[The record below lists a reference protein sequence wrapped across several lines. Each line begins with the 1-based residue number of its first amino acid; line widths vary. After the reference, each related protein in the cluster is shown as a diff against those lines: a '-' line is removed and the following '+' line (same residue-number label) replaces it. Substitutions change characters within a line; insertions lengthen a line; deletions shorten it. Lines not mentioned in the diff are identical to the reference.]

1 MKTNPIK
8 LEKKL
13 KLKFSDQK
21 IFIKSLTHKSFD
33 SINNNEKIE
42 FLGDRVLG
50 LIIAKKLLELY
61 PDEKEGVL
69 DKKFA
74 SLVNKK
80 KCLEIAK
87 KIELEKY
94 ILVLNPKNKKI
105 EIEDKI
111 VADCLE
117 ALIGAI
123 YLDKGLNFTEKFILN
138 LWSEHITASVITQID
153 AKTKLQE
160 YSLKIFKVLPIY
172 KLISNTGPRHK
183 PLFKVAVKLK
193 NTKFFTAEG
202 TSKKDAEQNA
212 ASLCLQDIFK
222 KMNWDDSA
230 YLVSKNRYSEN
241 SIIAEVFTENH
252 GKISGII
259 FGGTSKKIK
268 NYLQIGNKIYVNY
281 NSKSVTRIGYFKIE
295 ILKAL
300 TPLYFDQNQKLSCI
314 TSAMHL
320 IKLLTAEAQSN
331 KEIFKLIDKFF
342 EILNSENW
350 IQKYIFWELE
360 LLKLLGYDLELKT
373 MAEKEIVDS
382 EVNYYVKSS
391 TEKKSIPNFLIDEND
406 MDINLNNLLKGLKL
420 VSDYLEKSILKP
432 NNLNL
437 PTSRTHFI
445 NLLK

>member
-1 MKTNPIK
+1 
-8 LEKKL
+8 
-13 KLKFSDQK
+13 
-21 IFIKSLTHKSFD
+21 
-33 SINNNEKIE
+33 
-42 FLGDRVLG
+42 
-50 LIIAKKLLELY
+50 
-61 PDEKEGVL
+61 
-69 DKKFA
+69 
-74 SLVNKK
+74 
-80 KCLEIAK
+80 
-87 KIELEKY
+87 
-94 ILVLNPKNKKI
+94 
-105 EIEDKI
+105 
-111 VADCLE
+111 
-117 ALIGAI
+117 
-123 YLDKGLNFTEKFILN
+123 
-138 LWSEHITASVITQID
+138 
-153 AKTKLQE
+153 
-160 YSLKIFKVLPIY
+160 
-172 KLISNTGPRHK
+172 
-183 PLFKVAVKLK
+183 
-193 NTKFFTAEG
+193 
-202 TSKKDAEQNA
+202 
-212 ASLCLQDIFK
+212 
-222 KMNWDDSA
+222 MNWDDNA

-300 TPLYFDQNQKLSCI
+300 TPLYFDENQKLSCI

-320 IKLLTAEAQSN
+320 IKLLTAEAQAN

-342 EILNSENW
+342 EILTSDNW

-360 LLKLLGYDLELKT
+360 LLKLLGYDLELKN

-391 TEKKSIPNFLIDEND
+391 TEKKSIPNFLIDENN
-406 MDINLNNLLKGLKL
+406 MDVNLKSLLKGLKL

>member
-1 MKTNPIK
+1 
-8 LEKKL
+8 
-13 KLKFSDQK
+13 
-21 IFIKSLTHKSFD
+21 
-33 SINNNEKIE
+33 
-42 FLGDRVLG
+42 
-50 LIIAKKLLELY
+50 
-61 PDEKEGVL
+61 
-69 DKKFA
+69 
-74 SLVNKK
+74 
-80 KCLEIAK
+80 
-87 KIELEKY
+87 
-94 ILVLNPKNKKI
+94 
-105 EIEDKI
+105 
-111 VADCLE
+111 
-117 ALIGAI
+117 
-123 YLDKGLNFTEKFILN
+123 
-138 LWSEHITASVITQID
+138 
-153 AKTKLQE
+153 
-160 YSLKIFKVLPIY
+160 
-172 KLISNTGPRHK
+172 
-183 PLFKVAVKLK
+183 
-193 NTKFFTAEG
+193 
-202 TSKKDAEQNA
+202 
-212 ASLCLQDIFK
+212 
-222 KMNWDDSA
+222 MNWDDSA

-300 TPLYFDQNQKLSCI
+300 TPLYFDENQKLSCI

-342 EILNSENW
+342 EILTSDNW

-406 MDINLNNLLKGLKL
+406 MDVNLKNLLKGLKL